1 MDKDIKFQ
9 IERAKELFQELEN
22 SCNSD
27 LASQKVSDKTKNL
40 TQEVLLKIRHLLDQ
54 SIYKFFEKN
63 YLPKLTQQEIKSV
76 KVYFPIVTKKEDLR
90 SILGRSKMST
100 LENDFPDFYNFL
112 DSIQPYN
119 NNYLWLKMLAD
130 FSAEKHIRLTPQT
143 KKETKT
149 MTAKT
154 ENVSVTMPIDNPN
167 FSVHQGS
174 NCQVFIGGV
183 PVRFTNQGI
192 MPLSPGLKTEITRWI
207 SFLFENT
214 EINVL
219 WLCKKAVNDGSKI
232 IEKVFDFL

>member
-1 MDKDIKFQ
+1 
-9 IERAKELFQELEN
+9 
-22 SCNSD
+22 
-27 LASQKVSDKTKNL
+27 
-40 TQEVLLKIRHLLDQ
+40 
-54 SIYKFFEKN
+54 
-63 YLPKLTQQEIKSV
+63 
-76 KVYFPIVTKKEDLR
+76 
-90 SILGRSKMST
+90 
-100 LENDFPDFYNFL
+100 
-112 DSIQPYN
+112 
-119 NNYLWLKMLAD
+119 
-130 FSAEKHIRLTPQT
+130 
-143 KKETKT
+143 

-183 PVRFTNQGI
+183 PVQFTNQGI